1 MAVAVALFSFA
12 ALAEDMPPVANG
24 SGRTLRDLAGKDTLV
39 TVVLKDRGA
48 TDQNLRVVEVGPN
61 YFSVVTSNG
70 ERLPYKFESVAEVR
84 VQDRK
89 VETRKFNLDENR
101 TLKLEEQKVVDRAF
115 DRAREIFAA
124 ANSDQSLKMW
134 AAALLAVS
142 GRADGME
149 YLRRLSSTNDLAT
162 NVDASLKLFLAGE
175 EEVQGTI
182 VSKGMQGGDRKVK
195 VAAIKLAGLIGN
207 KDSIPI
213 LVDAVQERVADISA
227 PAARALGRLGYRD
240 AIPVIMRML
249 LELSDEKGNAAIF
262 ALTRLGGQDVIDQ
275 LKDKLKI
282 TSGQSQYRVVTCL
295 YKLKD
300 PLGKQLMIQQME
312 KFPTLAMDAA
322 LLLARDGNW
331 DASQFLAKRLKK
343 RYDEKEDVMISRAK
357 AAAALVANADPT
369 AVSYLQELLRSKD
382 VNVKKEV
389 CVLMAEL
396 GKRRLIPVLQPT
408 IESGDAD
415 LALQACA
422 AVVAIAKPD
431 FRERFLDY
439 QQ

>member
-1 MAVAVALFSFA
+1 MALVSFA
-12 ALAEDMPPVANG
+12 ALAEDMPPVPNG
-24 SGRTLRDLAGKDTLV
+24 NGRTLGDLAGKDTLV

-84 VQDRK
+84 IQEGK

-115 DRAREIFAA
+115 DRAREIFVA
-124 ANSDQSLKMW
+124 ANSDQTVKMR
-134 AAALLAVS
+134 AAVLLAVS
-142 GRADGME
+142 GRADGIE
-149 YLRRLSSTNDLAT
+149 YLHRLSSTNDVGT
-162 NVDASLKLFLAGE
+162 DVDALLKLYLAGE
-175 EEVQGTI
+175 NEVPGGI
-182 VSKGMQGGDRKVK
+182 VGKGLQNGDRKVMA
-195 VAAIKLAGLIGN
+195 AAIKLAGLIGD
-207 KDSIPI
+207 KDSIPP
-213 LVDAVQERVADISA
+213 LMDAVQDRLAEISA
-227 PAARALGRLGYRD
+227 PAARALARLGCRD
-240 AIPVIMRML
+240 AIPAIIRML
-249 LELSDEKGNAAIF
+249 LELSEDKGDAAIF
-262 ALTRLGGQDVIDQ
+262 ALPRLGGQDVIDQ

-282 TSGQSQYRVVTCL
+282 TSGQTQYRVVTCL

-300 PLGKQLMIQQME
+300 PLGKQLMLQQME
-312 KFPTLAMDAA
+312 KFPTLSLEAA

-331 DASQFLAKRLKK
+331 DAAQFLSKRLKK
-343 RYDEKEDVMISRAK
+343 RYDEKEDVLLSRAK

-369 AVSYLQELLRSKD
+369 AVSYLQELLRSKNA
-382 VNVKKEV
+382 NVKKEI

-408 IESGDAD
+408 MESADAD
-415 LALQACA
+415 LALQACS
-422 AVVAIAKPD
+422 AVVAIAKPE
-431 FRERFLDY
+431 FRERFLEY